1 MVVFKNCECGHWYDM
16 ASHDEHIRSVYHLYY
31 IDRFIVD
38 ELLRICT
45 EMGIPT

>member
-16 ASHDEHIRSVYHLYY
+16 ELHNDHIQSVYHLYY

-38 ELLRICT
+38 ELLRICV
-45 EMGIPT
+45 EMGIL

>member
-16 ASHDEHIRSVYHLYY
+16 ASHDEHIRSAHHLYY

-45 EMGIPT
+45 EMGIL